1 MTQDDEPHTL
11 RTHPLME
18 HISLSTRVSLSMRQR
33 VTVTELQL
41 LLLLLLLLLHRGGS
55 RYDFVDYRRHECGE
69 QALRQAP
76 PRAALRR
83 VR

>member
-1 MTQDDEPHTL
+1 
-11 RTHPLME
+11 ME

-33 VTVTELQL
+33 VTVTELL
-41 LLLLLLLLLHRGGS
+41 LVVVVVLLYRGGS

-76 PRAALRR
+76 PRTALRR
-83 VR
+83 VRERRLQGKSDGS